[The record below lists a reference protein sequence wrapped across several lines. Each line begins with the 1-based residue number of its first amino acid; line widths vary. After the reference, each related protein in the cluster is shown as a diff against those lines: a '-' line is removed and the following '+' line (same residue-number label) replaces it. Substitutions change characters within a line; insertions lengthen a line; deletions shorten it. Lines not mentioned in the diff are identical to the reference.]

1 MENLADPVFDR
12 LAVVRHKQDRVAFVY
27 VAGVFFLA
35 IDDYLD
41 HTLLRC
47 RRVVAAVLIATAGA
61 HSRYRHVRFA
71 LGETIAFELLHE
83 LKQLHPAYIIGYT
96 PERALGWIRDN
107 TCCLSV
113 YEFVVVAKSRFGNFC
128 FVVLF
133 VNLFDGCSHDTV
145 VTRDN
150 GVLKSEIDVSLFIDR
165 TLEEA
170 MRPSLDLI
178 EVICRQHPGVALVE
192 RAAVQ
197 LHGIAA

>member
-1 MENLADPVFDR
+1 M
-12 LAVVRHKQDRVAFVY
+12 
-27 VAGVFFLA
+27 
-35 IDDYLD
+35 
-41 HTLLRC
+41 
-47 RRVVAAVLIATAGA
+47 
-61 HSRYRHVRFA
+61 RFA
-71 LGETIAFELLHE
+71 LRETIALELLHE

-128 FVVLF
+128 LVVLL

-145 VTRDN
+145 ITRDY
-150 GVLKSEIDVSLFIDR
+150 GVFESQVDVSLFVDR

-178 EVICRQHPGVALVE
+178 EVICRQHPGIAFVE
-192 RAAVQ
+192 RATV
-197 LHGIAA
+197 